1 MTALRPRARPG
12 ASLRAAGLAGAAVL
26 GLTSCASGSAEATGA
41 DGALTVVTT
50 TAVYADVVR
59 EVGGEAVAVAPVVG
73 SPAQDPHSYEATDQD
88 RLAVQDADL
97 VVLNGGGHDVFME
110 DLAARGDA
118 PVVEAYEVSG
128 LAGAP
133 PEPAHEGHE
142 HEGHEHAESSEHVWY
157 DLDAMDNVAHA
168 VADRLA
174 ELDPDGASVYEANA
188 GAFADQ
194 LGALRQRIG
203 EVPADN
209 AAFVA
214 TDPVA
219 VHLLEDAGLHDD
231 TPAEL
236 TAAVENGTDVP
247 PLVLQRIRDEIRSG
261 HVQLLVFGAQAD
273 SPGDE
278 QLRDAAP
285 AGGAAVVELTGAPPE
300 GSTYLEWMDRNVT
313 AVAEALTALRA
324 TDSGAAAE

>member
-12 ASLRAAGLAGAAVL
+12 APLRAAGLAGAVAVL
-26 GLTSCASGSAEATGA
+26 GLTACASGSARATGA
-41 DGALTVVTT
+41 DEALTVVTT
-50 TAVYADVVR
+50 TTVYADLVR
-59 EVGGEAVAVAPVVG
+59 EVGGEAVAVDPVVG
-73 SPAQDPHSYEATDQD
+73 SPAQDPRSYEPTDQD
-88 RLAVQDADL
+88 RLAVRDADL

-118 PVVEAYEVSG
+118 PVVDAYEVSG

-142 HEGHEHAESSEHVWY
+142 HEDHEHAESDEHVWY

-168 VADRLA
+168 VADGLA
-174 ELDPDGASVYEANA
+174 ELDPAGASVYEANA
-188 GAFADQ
+188 GAFADR

-214 TDPVA
+214 ADPVA

-231 TPAEL
+231 TPVEL
-236 TAAVENGTDVP
+236 SAAVAAGTDVP
-247 PLVLQRIRDEIRSG
+247 PLVLQRIRDGIRSG
-261 HVQLLVFGAQAD
+261 HVQLLAFGAPAD
-273 SPGDE
+273 PAGAG
-278 QLRDAAP
+278 QLRDDAP
-285 AGGAAVVELTGAPPE
+285 AGGAAVVEFTAAPPE

-313 AVAEALTALRA
+313 AVAEALTALRPA
-324 TDSGAAAE
+324 GG

>member
-1 MTALRPRARPG
+1 MTARRPRARPG
-12 ASLRAAGLAGAAVL
+12 APLRAAGLAGVAVL
-26 GLTSCASGSAEATGA
+26 GLSACASGSAEATGE
-41 DGALTVVTT
+41 DGVLTVVTT
-50 TAVYADVVR
+50 TSVYADVVR
-59 EVGGEAVAVAPVVG
+59 EIGGEAVAVDPVVD
-73 SPAQDPHSYEATDQD
+73 SPAQDPHSYDATDQD

-97 VVLNGGGHDVFME
+97 VVLNGGGYDVFME
-110 DLAARGDA
+110 DLAARGDT
-118 PVVEAYEVSG
+118 PVVEAYVVSG

-142 HEGHEHAESSEHVWY
+142 HGGHEHGESSEHVWY

-174 ELDPDGASVYEANA
+174 ELDPEGASVYEANA
-188 GAFADQ
+188 GTFADQ

-203 EVPADN
+203 QVPADN

-214 TDPVA
+214 TEPVV

-236 TAAVENGTDVP
+236 AEAVGNGADVP
-247 PLVLQRIRDEIRSG
+247 PPVLQRIRDGIRSG
-261 HVQLLVFGAQAD
+261 HVQLLAVSARTAPDGIERLLD
-273 SPGDE
+273 
-278 QLRDAAP
+278 DAP
-285 AGGAAVVELTGAPPE
+285 DGGAVVVEFTGALPD

-313 AVAEALTALRA
+313 AVAEALTALRPTA
-324 TDSGAAAE
+324 SGADAG